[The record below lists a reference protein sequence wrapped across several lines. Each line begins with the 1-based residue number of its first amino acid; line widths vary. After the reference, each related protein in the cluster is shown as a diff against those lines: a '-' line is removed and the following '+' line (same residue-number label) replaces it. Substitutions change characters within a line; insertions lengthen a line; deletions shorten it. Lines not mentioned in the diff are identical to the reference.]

1 MIDLGALDIR
11 RMREEDPLAIAEA
24 FAHMN
29 KTLEQFER
37 YWRENVEGGR
47 VTLVALL
54 HGLVVSYANVIWETD
69 YAPFREQGIPE
80 IQDMNT
86 VSGLRRNGI
95 GTRMIGEAEEIVRKA
110 GRRVVGIGVGV
121 TPDYA
126 IAQRL
131 YPRLGYVPDGT
142 GVHPD
147 EWGGCMYSTKELDR

>member
-1 MIDLGALDIR
+1 MIDLGALEIR
-11 RMREEDPLAIAEA
+11 RMREEDPPFIAEA

-29 KTLEQFER
+29 KTPEQFER
-37 YWRENVEGGR
+37 YWRENIEGGR

-54 HGLVVSYANVIWETD
+54 DGLVVGYANVIWETD
-69 YAPFREQGIPE
+69 YAPFREMGIPE

-95 GTRMIGEAEEIVRKA
+95 GTRMIVEAEVIVRKA
-110 GRRVVGIGVGV
+110 GRRVVGIGVGA

-131 YPRLGYVPDGT
+131 YPSLGYVPDGT

-147 EWGGCMYSTKELDR
+147 EWGGCIYSTKELER